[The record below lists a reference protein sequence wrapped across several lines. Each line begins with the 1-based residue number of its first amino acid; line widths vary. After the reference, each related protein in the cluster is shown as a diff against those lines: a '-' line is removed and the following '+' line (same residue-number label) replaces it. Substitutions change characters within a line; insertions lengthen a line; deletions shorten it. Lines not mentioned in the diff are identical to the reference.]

1 MLTGWYAVGGYIML
15 RVDDSAEIL
24 RDSICPHPQIHAGMT
39 VSMGNETTESIRARV
54 REMYER
60 HPYPPVDEDIQAYK
74 NGEAWLLESPNPSFH
89 LYWPARAYTD
99 DLDILI
105 AGCGTQQAAQVAAG
119 LPGARI
125 VGTDISEH
133 SLSETRRLAGKA
145 GIGNITL
152 SQLPIERTDEL
163 ERDFDLVICTG
174 VLHHLAD
181 PDAGLKAL
189 KSVLRSNGSMHLML
203 YGRHGRTG
211 VYMLQDLFR
220 RIGIDAAKAGKKD
233 IAALRALIED
243 LPAAHPFAAVRD
255 MHPDWH
261 DDEGL
266 VDLLLHVQDRA
277 YTLSDIAAFLGGAGL
292 KMQKLLFAA
301 RTDPMFTPLDD
312 IAGSGFSKLPELEQR
327 TAVELYRASV
337 KKHVFI
343 ACHETRPEKDFE
355 TSTAQKHW
363 AETVPVISYGLEV
376 ERPSAARKTFRIA
389 WPFHNEPGIAV
400 ETTENGMRLLE
411 AFDGNRTI
419 ADAVHAAGFKKN
431 DKALLKQ
438 LEGFLER
445 CARADFLT
453 FRKRLTS
460 SD

>member
-1 MLTGWYAVGGYIML
+1 M
-15 RVDDSAEIL
+15 DSEKS
-24 RDSICPHPQIHAGMT
+24 D
-39 VSMGNETTESIRARV
+39 SIRARV
-54 REMYER
+54 QEMYER
-60 HPYPPVDEDIQAYK
+60 HPYPPVEEDIAAYQR
-74 NGEAWLLESPNPSFH
+74 GDAWLLESPNPSFH
-89 LYWPARAYTD
+89 LYWPNRAYTE
-99 DLDILI
+99 DLDVLI

-133 SLSETRRLAGKA
+133 SLSETRRLVEKA
-145 GIGNITL
+145 GISNL
-152 SQLPIERTDEL
+152 NLEKLPVEETAAL

-174 VLHHLAD
+174 VLHHLPNPA
-181 PDAGLKAL
+181 AGLNAL
-189 KSVLRSNGSMHLML
+189 KSVLRPDGSMHLML

-211 VYMLQDLFR
+211 VYMLQALFR
-220 RIGIDAAKAGKKD
+220 SLGIDAAKVGKKE
-233 IAALRALIED
+233 IATLRTLIEN
-243 LPAAHPFAAVRD
+243 LPPAHPFAAVRD
-255 MHPDWH
+255 MHPDWR

-277 YTLSDIAAFLGGAGL
+277 YTLSDIGELLGDTGL

-301 RTDPMFTPLDD
+301 RTDPMFTPLGDV
-312 IAGSGFSKLPELEQR
+312 AGREFLKRPELAQR

-343 ACHETRPEKDFE
+343 ACHEARPAKDYE
-355 TSTAQKHW
+355 TSAAQRSW
-363 AETVPVISYGLEV
+363 TETVPVISYGLEV
-376 ERPSAARKTFRIA
+376 ERPGAERKTFRII
-389 WPFHNEPGIAV
+389 WPYHNEPGIAV

-419 ADAVHAAGFKKN
+419 AEAVQAAGFKKN

-453 FRKRLTS
+453 FRKRVTL